1 MAAVAVLGYLFRKH
15 KLLPFNLFQFSF
27 LIFGGLYFFGFS
39 QPEIASVLTNI
50 LILALGLFAV
60 LIGSR
65 KEKFSILNY
74 GLLVIT
80 ALVTCRFFDTEIPF
94 VVRGLLF
101 VAIGAGFFAANYFMY
116 KKQLK
121 TKAHE

>member
-27 LIFGGLYFFGFS
+27 LIFGGLCFFGFS